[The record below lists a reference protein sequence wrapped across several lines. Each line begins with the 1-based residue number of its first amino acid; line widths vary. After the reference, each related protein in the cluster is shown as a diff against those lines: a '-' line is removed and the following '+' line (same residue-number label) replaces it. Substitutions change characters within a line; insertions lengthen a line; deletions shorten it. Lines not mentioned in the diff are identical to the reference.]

1 MFTGPHGLDIE
12 MSFRLI
18 LVFKYSSEQR
28 TAFQVS
34 GYSSP

>member
-1 MFTGPHGLDIE
+1 

-18 LVFKYSSEQR
+18 LVFKYLIEQG

-34 GYSSP
+34 GNSAPLCSYIIKVV